1 MMAEGNINNNNVKRL
16 HTPDGTPPS
25 HRSLAVSCHAEHV
38 LCTLQQLYRD
48 SNLCDYTIIAE
59 GQSFR

>member
-1 MMAEGNINNNNVKRL
+1 MAEGNINNNNVKRL

-25 HRSLAVSCHAEHV
+25 HKSLAVDDHAKEV
-38 LCTLQQLYRD
+38 LATLRQLYYD
-48 SNLCDYTIIAE
+48 SNLCDYTIMAE